1 MPIKIVYYNAP
12 ADEWLEKKFSGFGE
26 VSSASGNSKREFLI
40 AMSAAVSECNVIVAI
55 GGISS
60 LVSTLSKGLGLPL
73 APVDWNLIGIT
84 SEDDAELPQGALPLI
99 IGGSVYGMILESGN
113 QCIIAMDS
121 DDNAVRHLTDTYV
134 IPYINAIAAGKASD
148 ADADSEASDPNPEAA
163 QSDDSD
169 KTDVT
174 PAAAGDIT
182 SPVEDAA
189 TAAPED
195 DGENNTVVE
204 NVEAPSNQDGDST
217 DKDESETYRNGDE
230 NHDENS
236 DSPEKDLIESGKAAP
251 SSFDDVRTIKFIE
264 EDEFNKNSEFDGDD
278 EDGFDDLED
287 DSDLFSLDAPKKK
300 HHIITK
306 IICTVLALIILAG
319 GGYAGYSYWWIPK
332 ICDDAYSEA
341 RTMYSK
347 SSDASSMPANYLSR
361 FGSLYKKN
369 NDVIGWIKIDKLN
382 INLPVVTEA
391 KRSAGYYKTH
401 LFNGSASS
409 YGTPYIKHYYGD
421 SSPNPNLVIYGANS
435 KDGRMFSRIE
445 MLLDKSTAKSIG
457 KIQTDSVL
465 NSYEKWQLFS
475 VMILDA
481 TASNAE
487 FNYSDNFSRLSAEQC
502 SAQAKKALKLS
513 KVDLGFTA
521 SDFENVSY
529 SDNFLTLVTPYSK
542 DASKVVVAMARMVVD
557 NSLPNDST
565 SDSSDGTVSII
576 IDESAGEYPDYSS
589 TAS

>member
-12 ADEWLEKKFSGFGE
+12 ADEWLEKKFSRFGE
-26 VSSASGNSKREFLI
+26 VRSASGNSKREFLI
-40 AMSAAVSECNVIVAI
+40 AMSVAVSECNVIVAI

-121 DDNAVRHLTDTYV
+121 DDSAVRHLTDTYV
-134 IPYINAIAAGKASD
+134 IPYISAIAAGKT
-148 ADADSEASDPNPEAA
+148 ADTNAASEASEAKSEASQSDVSDNTDITTAATEDVAPSAESTEAA
-163 QSDDSD
+163 APADDNASDTSD
-169 KTDVT
+169 
-174 PAAAGDIT
+174 G
-182 SPVEDAA
+182 
-189 TAAPED
+189 
-195 DGENNTVVE
+195 NNGSVSE
-204 NVEAPSNQDGDST
+204 GDSAAEG
-217 DKDESETYRNGDE
+217 KSEPLSNGD
-230 NHDENS
+230 NS
-236 DSPEKDLIESGKAAP
+236 EDNADSPEKDLIENGRAA
-251 SSFDDVRTIKFIE
+251 SSSDDVRTIKFID
-264 EDEFNKNSEFDGDD
+264 EDEFNKSTEFDDD
-278 EDGFDDLED
+278 DQDRFDELED

-300 HHIITK
+300 HHILTK
-306 IICTVLALIILAG
+306 IICTILVLIILGG

-332 ICDDAYSEA
+332 ICDDAYAEA

-361 FGSLYKKN
+361 FGSLYQKN
-369 NDVIGWIKIDKLN
+369 NDVIGWVKIDKLN

-391 KRSAGYYKTH
+391 KRSPGYYKTH
-401 LFNGSASS
+401 LFNGAASS

-421 SSPNPNLVIYGANS
+421 SSPNPNLVIYGENS

-457 KIQTDSVL
+457 KIQTDSIL

-481 TASNAE
+481 NASNAQ

-513 KVDLGFTA
+513 KVDLGFTD

-542 DASKVVVAMARMVVD
+542 DASKVVVAMARKVVD
-557 NSLPNDST
+557 ESQFNDS
-565 SDSSDGTVSII
+565 SSESSDGTVSII
-576 IDESAGEYPDYSS
+576 IDESVGEYPDYSS